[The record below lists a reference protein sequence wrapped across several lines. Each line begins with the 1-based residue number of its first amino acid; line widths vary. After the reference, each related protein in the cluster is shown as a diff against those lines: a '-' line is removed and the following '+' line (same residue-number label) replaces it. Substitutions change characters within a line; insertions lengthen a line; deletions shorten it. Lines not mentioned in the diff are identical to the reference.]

1 MRKTTLTL
9 ARTVMTLLL
18 TMITATGAW
27 ADMPAD
33 GSAENPYIINNATD
47 WATFAADINAGNNL
61 YACYKLADDFD
72 NSSSPVSVMVG
83 SQDNPFRGTFD
94 GNGKTLYVNIE
105 SDEEG
110 AAPFHHVYAVTIK
123 NLTVAGTITSTA
135 KYAGGMVGLLDGTNN
150 TRDQNDITDCVVT
163 ATITSSAS
171 HIGGFIG
178 NANAGSY
185 TISSFT
191 NCVFAG
197 TISYN
202 GTGKPYDVGAFFGYG
217 HANDNFT
224 NCLEI
229 GHYNNIPEVSPR
241 GGYSTGV
248 HATSL
253 YYVNKIGNPD
263 RINEDYGCFQ
273 VLATAPAGDMYLART
288 IKGYTCYQPAT
299 LTGLMDKYVYN
310 DGNAVSLGYALRLGK
325 TAIAENTDY
334 TVTIKNSSNE
344 VVLPENLKAKGTYT
358 ITFTPISGHASGCV
372 GQTVRSFE
380 IMEGESLDGYVFS
393 KDGDD
398 YLIKNEADLERLAA
412 YVNSGH
418 TAEGLTFK
426 LAAED
431 GITMTAEHT
440 AIGNSSYRFKGTF
453 NGNNKTISNLT
464 VNKPYET
471 YQGLFG
477 YLGGTAVIQDLTLID
492 CHITGN
498 HSTGGIV
505 GRAEGTSAD
514 ASIQISNCHLEN
526 GAFAITRPDV
536 NSIGGIVGYAQNT
549 KITGCTVTGEIS
561 TTNNSAD
568 VGGIV
573 GMAYGNVIVTSCENA
588 ANINA
593 TKYCG
598 GIVGYENYSSNRF
611 TDCFNTGVIEGG
623 SDLGGIVGDYYN
635 NNDYSNCYYAY
646 PCTTGALEGYDS
658 DGKGAR
664 AYLIKAGDHIA
675 SINIA
680 DEATVTSKI
689 SGTKYYKKGDWTLT
703 LGLEANYT
711 FLKYTCEG
719 GTMTD
724 LETADGTHTLTINK
738 NDVTISAIA
747 SSNSGVAMTD
757 VTIENIPDKRWRG
770 TKAIVPELKVSYGGK
785 DLVLGTDYL
794 VEGTNNNAIGTATL
808 TLTGVNDYKG
818 TTTKDFNIVDFPLL
832 DPENTTNSSTNPWL
846 IANEEDLEALACIV
860 NTDQRRDGYYLQTEN
875 ITLTKEHTAI
885 GTRIDL
891 GNYSYNEYYF
901 EGTYDGG
908 NNNTISGL
916 KINKPS
922 EQYQGLFGDIYKATI
937 KNVVIVD
944 CDITGA
950 TYTGGVAGYAFGS
963 YDTYS
968 VIKNCSVSGEIKVE
982 GNSKHFHGGIVGTI
996 NRATVEGC
1004 VNSATVTCNVDAE
1017 GYGGIAGYMS
1027 RDESK
1032 IKDCFNAGV
1041 VTGRK
1046 YVGSIV
1052 GKKLDGTLTNNYHSV
1067 ETTGGVGA
1075 EDAATGTDQEGTG
1088 IAVTITLGD
1097 RVSFAEQ
1104 PVAFAKVGDVNYY
1117 NNGTEVKLAYEVP
1130 ENKYFDCYSVNSGEI
1145 SNAGFIDATHTLTG
1159 FTENLVITGNVV
1171 DTQTDIAT
1179 ATIEAIDDLT
1189 FNGKEQHPV
1198 PVVTLGDVTLKENTH
1213 YTVSYDD
1220 DCTNAGEKTVTIHGI
1235 GRFNSTKD
1243 RKFNINPLDIS
1254 GENVLTITGFVDCY
1268 DKTGSEV
1275 HPTPT
1280 SVTCAA
1286 TDNATLVLNTD
1297 YELSYSGDCILPGDY
1312 ETILT
1317 GKGNYKGEKTCP
1329 FSILMMGT
1337 QTVCDGTDE
1346 STTVPVYGYN
1356 ADCYQKTEF
1365 VMPATELGDMKGKA
1379 ITAMQFYLSQT
1390 ANSSWGDARFRVFM
1404 KEVES
1409 ETISSYSGTEGATI
1423 VYEGA
1428 LDGTQAVMT
1437 VNFTTPY
1444 FYKGGNLLIG
1454 FYEYQKGSWSSATF
1468 YGKEVSGAS
1477 IGGYDSGLD
1486 AVTATQRNFL
1496 PKTTFSYRYMS
1507 SITFAPEGYATYYDS
1522 NYDVALPAGMK
1533 ARIVTAKGEG
1543 DGQLTYE
1550 TIADGDTDNKVVPAA
1565 TGVMLQV
1572 AESTEPQTRSIYL
1585 DSKTATAYSG
1595 TNFLHGSD
1603 TETETSGDGLHY
1615 KLTYSNNDDN
1625 FGWYWGATNGAAFTS
1640 PAHKAWLTLPAT
1652 AARSFFGLP
1661 DYDDELTGIK
1671 DIEDSAI
1678 EGLRFDGAVYT
1689 LDGRKVVNSNSSNSK
1704 LPKGLYIVNG
1714 KKVVVK

>member
-1 MRKTTLTL
+1 
-9 ARTVMTLLL
+9 MTLLL

-47 WATFAADINAGNNL
+47 WATFAADINAGTNTT
-61 YACYKLADDFD
+61 ACYKLADDFD
-72 NSSSPVSVMVG
+72 NSSSPVSAMVG
-83 SQDNPFRGTFD
+83 SQANAFRGTFD

-105 SDEEG
+105 SDKEG
-110 AAPFHHVYAVTIK
+110 AAPFHYVNEATIK

-135 KYAGGMVGLLDGTNN
+135 IYAAGMVGFMKGSNSQGHEN
-150 TRDQNDITDCVVT
+150 KITDCVVT
-163 ATITSSAS
+163 ATITSSDS
-171 HIGGFIG
+171 YIGGFIG
-178 NANAGSY
+178 KANANDGYNWNSVY
-185 TISSFT
+185 FT

-202 GTGKPYDVGAFFGYG
+202 GTGEPYYVGAFFGYG
-217 HANDNFT
+217 SETNDNFE

-229 GHYNNIPEVSPR
+229 GHYNNIPKVSPR
-241 GGYSTGV
+241 GGNDSSVT
-248 HATSL
+248 ATSL
-253 YYVNKIGNPD
+253 YYVNKIGNPS

-273 VLATAPAGDMYLART
+273 VLAAAPAKDMYLART

-299 LTGLMDKYVYN
+299 LSGLMDKYAYN
-310 DGNAVSLGYALRLGK
+310 NGNAVSLSYALRLGK
-325 TAIAENTDY
+325 TAMAENTDY
-334 TVTIKNSSNE
+334 TVTIKNSSNA
-344 VVLPENLKAKGTYT
+344 VVAPAELKAIGTYT
-358 ITFTPISGHASGCV
+358 ITFTPISGYASGCV

-380 IMEGESLDGYVFS
+380 IIDGESLDGYVFS

-426 LAAED
+426 LDVEN

-440 AIGNSSYRFKGTF
+440 AIGNSSENCQFKGTF

-471 YQGLFG
+471 HQGLFG
-477 YLGGTAVIQDLTLID
+477 YIGGSAVIQDLTLID

-498 HSTGGIV
+498 NSTGGIV

-514 ASIQISNCHLEN
+514 ASIQISNCHLKN
-526 GAFAITRPDV
+526 GDIAITRKGV
-536 NSIGGIVGYAQNT
+536 NNIGGIAGYAKNT
-549 KITGCTVTGEIS
+549 QITNCTVTGKIS
-561 TTNNSAD
+561 TVNSSAD

-573 GMAYGNVIVTSCENA
+573 GSAYGNVSVTSCENT

-593 TKYCG
+593 SQYCG
-598 GIVGYENYSSNRF
+598 GIVGFEYYSSNRF
-611 TDCFNTGVIEGG
+611 TNCFNTGVIEGG
-623 SDLGGIVGDYYN
+623 SDLGGIVGYYN
-635 NNDYSNCYYAY
+635 SRDNFDKCYYAY
-646 PCTTGALEGYDS
+646 PCTTEALGGSNY
-658 DGKGAR
+658 DGKGQR
-664 AYLIKAGDHIA
+664 AYLITAGDHIA
-675 SINIA
+675 SIDIA
-680 DEATVTSKI
+680 SGAEPSVPTVTSKI
-689 SGTKYYKKGDWTLT
+689 TGTKYYKNGNWTLT

-719 GTMTD
+719 GTLTN
-724 LETADGTHTLTINK
+724 LETADGTHTLTINR

-747 SSNSGVAMTD
+747 SSNSGVAMTA
-757 VTIENIPDKRWRG
+757 VTIEDIPDKRWRG
-770 TKAIVPELKVSYGGK
+770 TEPIVPELNVSYNNQP
-785 DLVLGTDYL
+785 LVLGKDYL
-794 VEGTNNNAIGTATL
+794 VEGTNNNAKGEATL
-808 TLTGVNDYKG
+808 TLTGINDYQG
-818 TTTKDFNIVDFPLL
+818 TTTKKFKIVDFPLL

-860 NTDQRRDGYYLQTEN
+860 NTNQRRTGYYLQTKN

-891 GNYSYNEYYF
+891 GNYNYNDYYF

-922 EQYQGLFGDIYKATI
+922 EKYQGLFGHINKATI

-950 TYTGGVAGYAFGS
+950 TYTGGVAGYALDS
-963 YDTYS
+963 E
-968 VIKNCSVSGEIKVE
+968 IKNSSVSGEIKVE
-982 GNSKHFHGGIVGTI
+982 GNSKHYHGGIVGTI
-996 NRATVEGC
+996 YRATVEGC
-1004 VNSATVTCNVDAE
+1004 VNSATITCNVDAE
-1017 GYGGIAGYMS
+1017 GYGGIAGDMS
-1027 RDESK
+1027 RNESK

-1052 GKKLDGTLTNNYHSV
+1052 GRKLAGTLTNNYHSV

-1088 IAVTITLGD
+1088 IAATITLGD
-1097 RVSFAEQ
+1097 RVSFVEQ

-1117 NNGTEVKLAYEVP
+1117 KNGTEVKLAYEVP

-1159 FTENLVITGNVV
+1159 FTANLEITGNVV

-1189 FNGKEQHPV
+1189 FNGQEQHPV

-1213 YTVSYDD
+1213 YTISYDD

-1254 GENVLTITGFVDCY
+1254 GEDVLTITGLVACY

-1286 TDNATLVLNTD
+1286 TNNATLVLDTD

-1329 FSILMMGT
+1329 FSILLMGT

-1356 ADCYQKTEF
+1356 ANWYQKTEF
-1365 VMPATELGDMKGKA
+1365 VMPANELTAMKGKL
-1379 ITAMQFYLSQT
+1379 ISAMQFYLKSP
-1390 ANSSWGDARFRVFM
+1390 AESSWGNARFRVFM
-1404 KEVES
+1404 KEVENP
-1409 ETISSYSGTEGATI
+1409 TISSYSGTEGATI
-1423 VYEGA
+1423 VYDGA

-1454 FYEYQKGSWSSATF
+1454 FYEYQEGSWSSATF
-1468 YGKEVSGAS
+1468 YGKIIDGTS
-1477 IGGYDSGLD
+1477 IGDYSSSLD

-1496 PKTTFSYRYMS
+1496 PKTTFSYGYMS

-1522 NYDVALPAGMK
+1522 GYDVVLPAGMK
-1533 ARIVTAKGEG
+1533 ARIVTDKGEG
-1543 DGQLTYE
+1543 EGQLTYE